1 MYISERDSIDVRKG
15 LVQEIRN
22 KGAAGFEFN
31 SDAYYGKVK
40 GMWTHTNTRKDKSD
54 MFPQQELIDMLLSL

>member
-1 MYISERDSIDVRKG
+1 MVQSLIIHAGLISEIKKKG
-15 LVQEIRN
+15 V
-22 KGAAGFEFN
+22 KGFEFN
-31 SDAYYGKVK
+31 SDAYYGKIK